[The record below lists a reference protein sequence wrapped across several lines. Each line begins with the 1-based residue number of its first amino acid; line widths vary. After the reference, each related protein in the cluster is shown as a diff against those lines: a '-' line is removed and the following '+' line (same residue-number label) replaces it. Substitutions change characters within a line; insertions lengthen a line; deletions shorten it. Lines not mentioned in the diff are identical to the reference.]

1 MSSAIRHQKIVVESF
16 GGPERLRLVEATTA
30 PPRPGFARVRVLA
43 AGVGA
48 TDAMARR
55 GEYLLQRRRPFT
67 PGYELI
73 GQIVDHA
80 APPGQPTPDWLVPG
94 ARVAACLPKMGG
106 YTEYRTL
113 PISALVPVPDGL
125 DTVVAA
131 AIPLDYL
138 TAERMITRHARVEPG
153 DAVLIHGA
161 TGGVGDALCQLGV
174 RRRLV
179 LHGTASPRGIHL
191 LVDYPITPI
200 DYRSTDLS
208 RTLAAL
214 LPGGVHAV
222 FDHLGGASIRE
233 GYRLLAPGG
242 TLVSYAFTG
251 RPGHTLG
258 DTVRGAVHNH
268 LLGLRPGRRT
278 ALCSTPREIQ
288 TDRAWYRAALHELL
302 ELAHHNKIR
311 PRLGP
316 AYPLADAMRAHQELD
331 RRTTPGKIVLTAA

>member
-1 MSSAIRHQKIVVESF
+1 MTTAIRHKKVVVESF
-16 GGPERLRLVEATTA
+16 GGPERLRLVDATIE
-30 PPRPGFARVRVLA
+30 PPGPGFTRVKAIA

-55 GEYLLQRRRPFT
+55 GEYLMQRRRPFV

-73 GQIVDHA
+73 GQVVDYA
-80 APPGQPTPDWLVPG
+80 TTGRPTPDWLAPG
-94 ARVAACLPKMGG
+94 ARVAACLPTMGG

-125 DTVVAA
+125 DTAVAA

-138 TAERMITRHARVEPG
+138 TALSMLTRHARVESG

-179 LHGTASPRGIHL
+179 LYGTASRRSIHRL
-191 LVDYPITPI
+191 DDYPITPI
-200 DYRSTDLS
+200 DYQTTGLS
-208 RTLAAL
+208 SVLQAF
-214 LPGGVHAV
+214 PSGVHAV
-222 FDHLGGASIRE
+222 FDHLGGASIRRS
-233 GYRLLAPGG
+233 YRLLAPGG

-258 DTVRGAVHNH
+258 DTVRGAVHNR

-278 ALCSTPREIQ
+278 AICSIPREIR
-288 TDRAWYRAALHELL
+288 TDRTWYRDALRELLDLALHNE
-302 ELAHHNKIR
+302 IR

-316 AYPLADAMRAHQELD
+316 VYPLADAVKAHQELD
-331 RRTTPGKIVLTAA
+331 QRATLGKIVLTL